1 MRRREFLGG
10 GVGFL
15 GITAS
20 LALWPP
26 AAHAQK
32 SPARIGLLASG
43 AATSLYT
50 LNLIKAVKQ
59 GLGESGLVEDRDYAF
74 EIRYAEGQYDRFP
87 ALARELAQTGAT
99 IILAHTIASVRAAQR
114 LGPAVA
120 VVMLSINDPVGA
132 GLVASLAKPG
142 GNTTGLANLEED
154 LTTKLLE
161 FQRIIVPTATT
172 IAALVNPGNPT
183 HRYFL
188 DRLRT
193 RAEAFGMRLVP
204 AELKTPDALEAVF
217 AALAAQRPDTLQ
229 IMSDAG
235 IFDLSERIA
244 ALAQLHRIP
253 SFATSPDFAG
263 AGGLLAYGASRR
275 RLFIRSGYYVKR
287 ILAGSPPADLPVEQ
301 PTRVELA
308 INIRTAKALNL
319 TVPATLLAQADELVE

>member
-142 GNTTGLANLEED
+142 GNTTGLA
-154 LTTKLLE
+154 
-161 FQRIIVPTATT
+161 
-172 IAALVNPGNPT
+172 
-183 HRYFL
+183 
-188 DRLRT
+188 
-193 RAEAFGMRLVP
+193 
-204 AELKTPDALEAVF
+204 
-217 AALAAQRPDTLQ
+217 
-229 IMSDAG
+229 
-235 IFDLSERIA
+235 
-244 ALAQLHRIP
+244 
-253 SFATSPDFAG
+253 
-263 AGGLLAYGASRR
+263 
-275 RLFIRSGYYVKR
+275 
-287 ILAGSPPADLPVEQ
+287 
-301 PTRVELA
+301 
-308 INIRTAKALNL
+308 
-319 TVPATLLAQADELVE
+319 